1 MRFAKKAI
9 CSQSIIMNS
18 SEFVKT
24 RKEDSA
30 FVITLDNPPVNA
42 LNLKLLEELVTSVKE
57 GNDDLEVR
65 GIVITGAG
73 TNAFCAGAD
82 LKMMQ
87 TLGPQDAEK
96 ITKIGHDAFDAL
108 ENSKKPVLVAING
121 LALGGGCELAMSCDL
136 RYASD
141 RARFGQP
148 EVTLGLIPGW
158 GGTQRMPRLIG
169 KAKAKELIFS
179 GQLINAQEAL
189 RIGLVNKV
197 VPDGEELRAAVD
209 YVRMLASKTS
219 PFAVAQAKMAIN
231 KGLGE
236 SSIDAGLEYET
247 AAVRAISQSEDLRE
261 GIEAF
266 LTKRPPKFM
275 GK

>member
-1 MRFAKKAI
+1 M
-9 CSQSIIMNS
+9 SS
-18 SEFVKT
+18 SEFIKK
-24 RKEDSA
+24 RKEESA
-30 FVITLDNPPVNA
+30 LVLTLDNPPVNA
-42 LNLKLLEELVTSVKE
+42 LNLKLLDELVAAVKE
-57 GNDDLEVR
+57 GNEDPEVR

-73 TNAFCAGAD
+73 NNAFCAGAD

-87 TLGPQDAEK
+87 DLGPQDADRVAK
-96 ITKIGHDAFDAL
+96 VGHDAFNAL
-108 ENSKKPVLVAING
+108 ENSSKPVLVAVNG
-121 LALGGGCELAMSCDL
+121 LALGGGCELSMSCDL
-136 RYASD
+136 RFASD

-179 GQLINAQEAL
+179 GQIINAQEAL

-209 YVRMLASKTS
+209 YVRMLAAKTS
-219 PFAVAQAKMAIN
+219 PVAVAQAKMAIN
-231 KGLGE
+231 KGLQE
-236 SSIDAGLEYET
+236 PSIEKGLQYEVE
-247 AAVRAISQSEDLRE
+247 AVRIISQSQDLRE

-266 LTKRPPKFM
+266 LMKRPPKYT

>member
-1 MRFAKKAI
+1 LSAPEFIKK
-9 CSQSIIMNS
+9 
-18 SEFVKT
+18 
-24 RKEDSA
+24 RKEESA
-30 FVITLDNPPVNA
+30 FVITIDNPPVNA
-42 LNLKLLEELVTSVKE
+42 LNFKLLEELSGAVKE
-57 GNDDLEVR
+57 GNDDPEVR

-73 TNAFCAGAD
+73 NNAFSAGAD

-87 TLGPQDAEK
+87 GLGPQDADRIAK
-96 ITKIGHDAFDAL
+96 AGHDTFSSI
-108 ENSKKPVLVAING
+108 ENSPKPTLVAING
-121 LALGGGCELAMSCDL
+121 LALGGGCELAMSCDI
-136 RYASD
+136 RFASD

-148 EVTLGLIPGW
+148 EVTLGLIPAW

-179 GQLINAQEAL
+179 GQIINAQEAL

-209 YVRMLASKTS
+209 YVRMLAAKTS
-219 PFAVAQAKMAIN
+219 PFAVMQAKMAIN
-231 KGLGE
+231 KGLRE
-236 SSIDAGLEYET
+236 PSIERGLQYEIEAARAT
-247 AAVRAISQSEDLRE
+247 AQSQDLRE

-266 LTKRPPKFM
+266 LMKRPPKYT

>member
-1 MRFAKKAI
+1 MSSTELVKK
-9 CSQSIIMNS
+9 
-18 SEFVKT
+18 
-24 RKEDSA
+24 RKEESA
-30 FVITLDNPPVNA
+30 LVITIDNPPVNA
-42 LNLKLLEELVTSVKE
+42 LNFKVLEEIVAAVKE
-57 GNDDLEVR
+57 GNDDQEVR

-73 TNAFCAGAD
+73 NNAFCAGAD

-87 TLGPQDAEK
+87 ERGPQDADK
-96 ITKIGHDAFDAL
+96 VAKAGHDAFYSI
-108 ENSKKPVLVAING
+108 ENSGKPVLVAING
-121 LALGGGCELAMSCDL
+121 LTLGGGCELAMSCDL
-136 RYASD
+136 RFASD

-148 EVTLGLIPGW
+148 EVTLGLIPAW

-209 YVRMLASKTS
+209 YVRMLAAKTS

-231 KGLGE
+231 KGLQE
-236 SSIDAGLEYET
+236 PSIEKGLEFENE
-247 AAVRAISQSEDLRE
+247 AVRAIANSDDLRE

-266 LTKRPPKFM
+266 LTKRPPKYT

>member
-1 MRFAKKAI
+1 M
-9 CSQSIIMNS
+9 SS
-18 SEFVKT
+18 SEFIKK
-24 RKEDSA
+24 RKEESA
-30 FVITLDNPPVNA
+30 LILTLDNPPVNA
-42 LNLKLLEELVTSVKE
+42 LNLKLLDELVAAVKE
-57 GNDDLEVR
+57 GNDDSEVR

-73 TNAFCAGAD
+73 NNAFCAGAD

-87 TLGPQDAEK
+87 DLGPQDADRIAK
-96 ITKIGHDAFDAL
+96 TGHDAFNAL
-108 ENSKKPVLVAING
+108 ENSPKPVVVAING
-121 LALGGGCELAMSCDL
+121 LALGGGCELSMSCDL
-136 RYASD
+136 RFASD

-148 EVTLGLIPGW
+148 EVTLGLIPAW

-179 GQLINAQEAL
+179 GQMINAQEAL

-209 YVRMLASKTS
+209 YVRMLAAKTS
-219 PFAVAQAKMAIN
+219 PVAVAQAKLAIN
-231 KGLGE
+231 KGLQQP
-236 SSIDAGLEYET
+236 SIEKGLEYEVE
-247 AAVRAISQSEDLRE
+247 AVRAISQSQDLRE

-266 LTKRPPKFM
+266 LMKRPPKYT

>member
-1 MRFAKKAI
+1 M
-9 CSQSIIMNS
+9 SN
-18 SEFVKT
+18 SEFIRK
-24 RKEDSA
+24 RKEESA

-42 LNLKLLEELVTSVKE
+42 LNLKLLEELVAAVKE
-57 GNDDLEVR
+57 GNDDPEVR
-65 GIVITGAG
+65 GIVITGSG
-73 TNAFCAGAD
+73 NNAFCAGAD

-87 TLGPQDAEK
+87 DLGPQDADR
-96 ITKIGHDAFDAL
+96 IAKIGHEAFNTL
-108 ENSKKPVLVAING
+108 ENSSKPVLVAING
-121 LALGGGCELAMSCDL
+121 LALGGGCELSMSCDL
-136 RYASD
+136 RFASD

-179 GQLINAQEAL
+179 GQIINAQEAL

-209 YVRMLASKTS
+209 YVRMLAAKTS
-219 PFAVAQAKMAIN
+219 PFAVAQAKLAIC
-231 KGLGE
+231 KGLQE
-236 SSIDAGLEYET
+236 PSIEKGLEYEVE
-247 AAVRAISQSEDLRE
+247 AVKAISQSQDLRE

-266 LTKRPPKFM
+266 LMKRPPKYT